1 MLSVDTSTK
10 HVCYIIIKYNLQL
23 PQMGR
28 NAQLYPIF
36 PHVVAVGNS
45 RVVHPTVAMGRCLR
59 QLSRESAWDNHNLIY
74 FVSSLLPRDLAYD
87 HCHQGP
93 THMNSVLGQQ
103 MGVSEG
109 LHFPSP
115 KNVESPPPTNPTSH
129 LLFGQPPTPQ
139 YISQR
144 GRPRLVTQSTIQ
156 GCNRKIQ

>member
-23 PQMGR
+23 PQRGR
-28 NAQLYPIF
+28 NAQLYSIF
-36 PHVVAVGNS
+36 PHVAAVGNS

-59 QLSRESAWDNHNLIY
+59 QLSRESAWDHHNLIH
-74 FVSSLLPRDLAYD
+74 FVSSLLSRDLAYE

-93 THMNSVLGQQ
+93 THMNSVLEQQ

-115 KNVESPPPTNPTSH
+115 NNFESPHPTNPTSH
-129 LLFGQPPTPQ
+129 LLLGQPPTPQ
-139 YISQR
+139 
-144 GRPRLVTQSTIQ
+144 
-156 GCNRKIQ
+156 

>member
-23 PQMGR
+23 PQRGR
-28 NAQLYPIF
+28 NAQLYSIF
-36 PHVVAVGNS
+36 PHVAAVGNS

-59 QLSRESAWDNHNLIY
+59 QLSRESAWDHHNLIH

-93 THMNSVLGQQ
+93 THMNSVLEQL

-115 KNVESPPPTNPTSH
+115 NN
-129 LLFGQPPTPQ
+129 F
-139 YISQR
+139 
-144 GRPRLVTQSTIQ
+144 
-156 GCNRKIQ
+156 

>member
-23 PQMGR
+23 PQRGR
-28 NAQLYPIF
+28 NAQLYSIF
-36 PHVVAVGNS
+36 PHVAAVGNS

-59 QLSRESAWDNHNLIY
+59 QLSRES
-74 FVSSLLPRDLAYD
+74 LLPRDLAYD

-93 THMNSVLGQQ
+93 THMNSVLEQQ

-115 KNVESPPPTNPTSH
+115 NNFESPHPTNPTSH
-129 LLFGQPPTPQ
+129 LLLGQPPTP
-139 YISQR
+139 
-144 GRPRLVTQSTIQ
+144 
-156 GCNRKIQ
+156 K